1 MANSDNGSS
10 RNDSTAKDTQEG
22 SHVYED
28 EINLMDY
35 VLVLW
40 KRKWF
45 IFFASVSPALLVAL
59 AIFLGPRD
67 YKTTYTYD
75 VRDQSTNPSTS
86 PFTFPFTSPSTSPS
100 TMEVSNWNLNEKN
113 YTILLSRFYS
123 RENLDRIINRLQ
135 QAGFNEYAES
145 MSNAREKGQL
155 ENLLKFEVSPP
166 FIDMAETKETDVAKL
181 EAIRSLEAQLLSLT
195 ITANSKEDIH
205 EISSVIIDNLETVTP
220 VYLVAELLNR
230 SAREFKARMA
240 GIEKNKFSL
249 QLALRMTNSALAKLK
264 EMDTEAL
271 NIVRSDVMLQFDVGG
286 KSEYLPVRY
295 QIQAA
300 ESKAIELEETL
311 TDNENRYEYYQ
322 DLVDLN
328 EKFLA
333 EVQSE
338 ALSGCT
344 MQQFHSYLLDSAKE
358 LEKEELKD
366 YVSSYTKD
374 IENRIAVG
382 KAVIENPSI
391 YALPKGTAKKSGMVF
406 VTALMLSVFAAFL
419 LEGFKQNKMRNEK

>member
-10 RNDSTAKDTQEG
+10 RNDSTAKDTQEE
-22 SHVYED
+22 SHIYED

-35 VLVLW
+35 FFVLW

-45 IFFASVSPALLVAL
+45 IFFVSVLPVLLVAL

-67 YKTTYTYD
+67 YTITYTYD
-75 VRDQSTNPSTS
+75 VRGQFTNQ
-86 PFTFPFTSPSTSPS
+86 S

-123 RENLDRIINRLQ
+123 SENSGRIINRLQ

-155 ENLLKFEVSPP
+155 EKMLKFEVSPP

-195 ITANSKEDIH
+195 ITANSKENIH
-205 EISSVIIDNLETVTP
+205 EISSVIVDNLETVTP
-220 VYLVAELLNR
+220 IYLVNELLNR
-230 SAREFKARMA
+230 SIREFKARMA
-240 GIEKNKFSL
+240 GIEENRFSL
-249 QLALRMTNSALAKLK
+249 QLALGMTNSALAKLK
-264 EMDTEAL
+264 EMDTDT
-271 NIVRSDVMLQFDVGG
+271 SDINRGDVVLQFDVGG

-311 TDNENRYEYYQ
+311 EDNENRYEYYQ
-322 DLVDLN
+322 DLLGLS
-328 EKFLA
+328 EKLLA
-333 EVQSE
+333 EVQSK
-338 ALSGCT
+338 AMSGCT
-344 MQQFHSYLLDSAKE
+344 MQQFHSFLLDSAKE

-366 YVSSYTKD
+366 YVSSYIKN

-382 KAVIENPSI
+382 KAIIENPSI
-391 YALPKGTAKKSGMVF
+391 YTISKGTAKKSGMVF
-406 VTALMLSVFAAFL
+406 VVALMLSVFAAFL